1 MRTFGACAAERCACD
16 NIPRLR
22 SARLRH
28 RIRENSKEELP
39 ARQPLQPQIIFFFHR
54 LRSHTTLSGISIPAD
69 KELPLAFSSG
79 ILIGREAPRNR
90 PSFLSYFRR
99 VPSPAE
105 PAHAGP
111 EPAGRLRKPD
121 ARAAPFRKKAPVY
134 HTNLCLPAARRESR
148 ILLGGARSIAA
159 DIRRR
164 TRERSSTHLA
174 ASLSTSDLERT
185 PDRDRPRSERRN
197 ARSKPPGASVAS
209 DNSLDSSRDRFVPSR
224 SPAPSP

>member
-1 MRTFGACAAERCACD
+1 MRVLPRGVRAIISRVSDRRACVTASGKT
-16 NIPRLR
+16 LR
-22 SARLRH
+22 RSCQLVNPCSH
-28 RIRENSKEELP
+28 KSFS
-39 ARQPLQPQIIFFFHR
+39 FFIR

-79 ILIGREAPRNR
+79 ILIGREPPRNR

-134 HTNLCLPAARRESR
+134 QPLPSCGASR
-148 ILLGGARSIAA
+148 IANSPLRRALH
-159 DIRRR
+159 RRR
-164 TRERSSTHLA
+164 HSSTHARAL
-174 ASLSTSDLERT
+174 LDT
-185 PDRDRPRSERRN
+185 PRR
-197 ARSKPPGASVAS
+197 
-209 DNSLDSSRDRFVPSR
+209 RFVHLGLGANP
-224 SPAPSP
+224 